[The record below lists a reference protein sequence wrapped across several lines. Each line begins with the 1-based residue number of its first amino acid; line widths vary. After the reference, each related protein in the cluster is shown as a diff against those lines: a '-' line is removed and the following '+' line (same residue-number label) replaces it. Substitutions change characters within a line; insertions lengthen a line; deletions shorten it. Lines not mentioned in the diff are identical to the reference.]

1 MGHIRKEYVGNNSI
15 ETAITHI
22 GKYGAKGEK
31 RAKRKKATPEQ
42 IKRQNQINR
51 ENYVRRLIDRNFYP
65 NDLWVTLK
73 YPKGT
78 RKPYKE
84 VKKDFDNFIRRL
96 RREYG
101 KRCEELKYIY
111 RIEIGSQGGIH
122 IHLLLNRIE
131 AADLLV
137 QKQWGNLLNFTPL
150 YSDGDFKKLAS
161 YLVKPVIEDVNDE
174 EYEQLEL
181 FDHVEKD
188 DIKSMSQY
196 NPSRNLVKP
205 EPATKEYKRRTVKKI
220 VEEGPVARPGY
231 YIDKG
236 SVYMGVN
243 PVTGMSYI
251 YYTEIRLQTQ
261 YREIKKK
268 E

>member
-1 MGHIRKEYVGNNSI
+1 MQTRKEYIGINSI
-15 ETAITHI
+15 ETVITHP

-31 RAKRKKATPEQ
+31 RAKRKKATSEQ

-51 ENYVRRLIDRNFYP
+51 ENYVRRLINKNFYP

-78 RKPYKE
+78 RKPYYV
-84 VKKDFDNFIRRL
+84 VKKDFDNFIKRL

-161 YLVKPVIEDVNDE
+161 YLTKPVVEEVTDE
-174 EYEQLEL
+174 AYKQLEL
-181 FDHVEKD
+181 FEHVNDE
-188 DIKSMSQY
+188 DIKKMAKY

-205 EPATKEYKRRTVKKI
+205 EPVTKEYKRKTVKKI
-220 VEEGPVARPGY
+220 VDEGPVARPGY
-231 YIDKG
+231 YIEKD
-236 SVYMGVN
+236 SVYIGIN
-243 PVTGMSYI
+243 QYTGMSYI
-251 YYTEIRLQTQ
+251 CYTEIRLQTQ
-261 YREIKKK
+261 YREIKKR